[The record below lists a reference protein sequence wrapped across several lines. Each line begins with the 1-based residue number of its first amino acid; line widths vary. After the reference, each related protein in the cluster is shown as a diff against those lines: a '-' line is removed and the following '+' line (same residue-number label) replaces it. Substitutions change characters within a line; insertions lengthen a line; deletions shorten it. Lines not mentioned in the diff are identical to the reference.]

1 MIDVFKSPWPPLPG
15 SYTLGSMKS
24 PVAIVVL
31 GRGLFHLSSERYCI
45 LGSLRSSNLGI
56 EKIIANII
64 SNPKIRF
71 LIICGKEEGHLPGE
85 ALQNLVKNGVD
96 ERMNIIGTKAQL
108 AFLPDVTQEAVAR
121 FRNQVKVIDLV
132 YPKDT
137 EGIIDWRD
145 PTFDFD
151 SSRLKELEETIK
163 RCEQDN
169 PGLYPEGPML
179 ISLPEPLI
187 TLPNIGLILE
197 AQMLR
202 ITNVMLRMP
211 SEALSTHCEDVVI
224 SSELQV
230 FMDPLD
236 GTVAQVPSLAFHARM
251 KAYLTGQDR

>member
-1 MIDVFKSPWPPLPG
+1 M
-15 SYTLGSMKS
+15 
-24 PVAIVVL
+24 
-31 GRGLFHLSSERYCI
+31 FHLSSERYCI

-71 LIICGKEEGHLPGE
+71 LIICGKEEGHLPRD
-85 ALQNLVKNGVD
+85 ALVNLVRNGVD
-96 ERMNIIGTKAQL
+96 ERMNIIDSKAQL
-108 AFLPDVTQEAVAR
+108 AFLPDVTQEAVTR

-137 EGIIDWRD
+137 AGTIDWRD

-151 SSRLKELEETIK
+151 ASRLKELEETIK
-163 RCEQDN
+163 RCEQEN
-169 PGLYPEGPML
+169 PGIYPESPML
-179 ISLPEPLI
+179 ILLPEPLK
-187 TLPNIGLILE
+187 TLPNIGSILE

>member
-1 MIDVFKSPWPPLPG
+1 
-15 SYTLGSMKS
+15 MKS
-24 PVAIVVL
+24 PVAIVVV

-45 LGSLRSSNLGI
+45 LGSCRSSNLGL

-71 LIICGKEEGHLPGE
+71 LIICGKEEGHLPGD
-85 ALQNLVKNGVD
+85 ALLNLVNSGVD
-96 ERMNIIGTKAQL
+96 DRMNIIGTKSQM
-108 AFLPDVTQEAVAR
+108 AFLPDVTREAVTR
-121 FRNQVKVIDLV
+121 FRDQVKVIDLV

-137 EGIIDWRD
+137 EGTIDWRD

-151 SSRLKELEETIK
+151 SSRLKELEENIK

-169 PGLYPEGPML
+169 PGLYPENPML

-187 TLPNIGLILE
+187 TLPNIGSILE

-202 ITNVMLRMP
+202 ITNAMLRMP
-211 SEALSTHCEDVVI
+211 SEALSTRCEDVVI

-236 GTVAQVPSLAFHARM
+236 GSVAQVPSLAFHARM